1 MSKINREVRLYLA
14 LIGVNL
20 IFLGLFFFIISLL
33 KFYGESPILP
43 IVEITFVLIG
53 SIMIIVGLK
62 GFNRNSPKAVMRTLT
77 IINQLA
83 RR

>member
-43 IVEITFVLIG
+43 IVEISFVLIG

-62 GFNRNSPKAVMRTLT
+62 GFKRNSPKAVTRTL
-77 IINQLA
+77 
-83 RR
+83 

>member
-20 IFLGLFFFIISLL
+20 IFLGLFFFIIGLL

-43 IVEITFVLIG
+43 ILEISFVLIG
-53 SIMIIVGLK
+53 SIMIIIGLK
-62 GFNRNSPKAVMRTLT
+62 GSNRNSPKGDTRILS
-77 IINQLA
+77 L
-83 RR
+83 